1 MNPIDFYGDI
11 SCEYLLKRHIFSS
24 EKHVQDS
31 KQKKGGSATNG
42 SEKTAEGEEQQHQ
55 QQAGEQDKANLDML
69 S

>member
-1 MNPIDFYGDI
+1 MDFYGDI
-11 SCEYLLKRHIFSS
+11 SFAYFLKRYIFSS

-42 SEKTAEGEEQQHQ
+42 SEKTAEGEEQQQQQQ